1 MEVLNMSVK
10 PIKAADNFEDLRV
23 ECTHYATQQTY
34 VIKDM
39 EDHKEDVSE
48 IKKTV
53 FQVKWAVLG
62 GVGVYLLHAMG
73 FIEFVKKIL

>member
-1 MEVLNMSVK
+1 MLVVPTK

-23 ECTHYATQQTY
+23 EFTHYATQQTY

-39 EDHKEDVSE
+39 EELKHDVCE

-53 FQVKWAVLG
+53 FQVKWAAFG
-62 GVGVYLLHAMG
+62 GVGVYFLHAMG
-73 FIEFVKKIL
+73 FIEFVKQIL